1 MTRMPPPRSVYTTVR
16 ITSLTIP
23 VMTYLISPGA
33 LSKSHRSKANTSSNT
48 QRAASKLTP
57 CFTRLLSALAASHS
71 KSSSS
76 IMYGLPV
83 VFVKSGKIG
92 PTPYHGIVLDLKR
105 TRGKHL
111 LMVLLFYWDDFPEY
125 VAIDLKDG
133 LQVSSRSEERRVG
146 KDGRS

>member
-1 MTRMPPPRSVYTTVR
+1 
-16 ITSLTIP
+16 
-23 VMTYLISPGA
+23 
-33 LSKSHRSKANTSSNT
+33 
-48 QRAASKLTP
+48 
-57 CFTRLLSALAASHS
+57 
-71 KSSSS
+71 
-76 IMYGLPV
+76 MYGLPV

-133 LQVSSRSEERRVG
+133 LQVSSVFKKGEDRDQYEVSRIEICDPNDILCMIGDEGYYDRGEPPTVSGGRTESNRR
-146 KDGRS
+146 RH